1 MVTSR
6 TLAYQVLLHLEHK
19 ASHPDRLI
27 RTALERHSQLDE
39 RDRALL
45 TELVYGVVRWQGRL
59 DWHLDQLSRT
69 RPDRIDPAVR
79 VLIRLAL
86 YQILFLDRIPN
97 HAAVN
102 DSVDIAKTSQPPH
115 VIKFINAILR
125 EAARRSGAVGPPAD
139 LPADPG
145 IRQGGGA
152 VGPPAELP
160 ADPGIRPGGGLV
172 SRESCAG
179 GGEWNYPDPRKDPAA
194 HTAVMTSHPIWLV
207 LKLFDQ
213 IGPEETKLFCESN
226 NRIAPAVFRVN
237 ALKASRG
244 RVAESLSAEGVDTA
258 PSPWLDDALRVFSPR
273 RDMTRTQAYREGWI
287 QAQDEASQLV
297 SLLLA
302 PMPGERVLD
311 LCSGFG
317 VKATH
322 IAALMKNEGEV
333 LSVDK
338 SAWKL
343 EELQR
348 NAKRQGAAI
357 IRTLAEEIQSLQPQ
371 SMGLFDRVLVDAPCS
386 GLGTIRRKPDI
397 KWRSHIKD
405 PYRLSRIQKDLLSHA
420 TRFLKPNGVLVYAT
434 CAILTD
440 ENELVALHLSESHPE
455 LGIEPAAENLPGA
468 CREMV
473 SGPYFR
479 SWPQKH
485 DMDGFFAAR
494 WRKNTSE
501 KSPGE

>member
-6 TLAYQVLLHLEHK
+6 TLAYQVLLHLENK
-19 ASHPDRLI
+19 AAHPDRLI
-27 RTALERHSQLDE
+27 RATLERHSGLDE

-45 TELVYGVVRWQGRL
+45 TELIYGVVRWQGRL
-59 DWHLDQLSRT
+59 DWHLDRLSRT
-69 RPDRIDPAVR
+69 KPEKIAPAVR

-86 YQILFLDRIPN
+86 YQILFLDRIPD

-102 DSVDIAKTSQPPH
+102 DSVNIAKTSQPPH

-125 EAARRSGAVGPPAD
+125 EAVRK
-139 LPADPG
+139 
-145 IRQGGGA
+145 GGA
-152 VGPPAELP
+152 
-160 ADPGIRPGGGLV
+160 
-172 SRESCAG
+172 
-179 GGEWNYPDPRKDPAA
+179 WNYPDPKMDPAA
-194 HTAVMTSHPIWLV
+194 HTAVMTSHPVWLV

-213 IGPEETKLFCESN
+213 IGREETKLFCESN

-237 ALKASRG
+237 SLKASLNE
-244 RVAESLSAEGVDTA
+244 VLESLRAEGIDAA
-258 PSPWLDDALRVFSPR
+258 PSPWLDDALRVFNPR
-273 RDMTRTQAYREGWI
+273 RDMTQTDAYREGWI

-297 SLLLA
+297 SRLLA

-322 IAALMKNEGEV
+322 IAGLMKNEGEV

-348 NAKRQGAAI
+348 NAGRQGVEI
-357 IRTLAEEIQSLQPQ
+357 IRTLTEQIQSLQPRVT
-371 SMGLFDRVLVDAPCS
+371 GLFDRVLVDAPCS

-397 KWRSHIKD
+397 KWSGHIKD
-405 PYRLSRIQKDLLSHA
+405 PYRQSRIQKELTSDA
-420 TRFLKPNGVLVYAT
+420 VRFLKPAGVLVYAT
-434 CAILTD
+434 CTVLSE
-440 ENELVALHLSESHPE
+440 ENEIVARHITESHPE
-455 LGIEPAAENLPGA
+455 LRVEPAAANLPET
-468 CREMV
+468 CREMI
-473 SGPYFR
+473 SDPYFR

-485 DMDGFFAAR
+485 DMDGFFSAR
-494 WRKNTSE
+494 WRRDT
-501 KSPGE
+501 